1 MPAAAF
7 QGKLARVVTLDGLEK
22 IDPHNWLYST
32 GRPHRYNPAGTDC
45 VYFSETQEVA
55 QMGFDSYWQG
65 MPGEFQPV
73 ATYHAEV
80 SLSRVL
86 DLDPLLSTQV
96 SPTDGAMKSCTRLT
110 GVRTKLYFSP
120 NRRGEISVAH

>member
-1 MPAAAF
+1 M
-7 QGKLARVVTLDGLEK
+7 DGLEK

-32 GRPHRYNPAGTDC
+32 GRPYRYNPAGTDC

-55 QMGFDSYWQG
+55 QMESDSYWQG

-86 DLDPLLSTQV
+86 DLDPLLHPGKPYGWCDEIIHALHRMFGQTFTFL
-96 SPTDGAMKSCTRLT
+96 PTAVENSALLT
-110 GVRTKLYFSP
+110 DV
-120 NRRGEISVAH
+120 V

>member
-1 MPAAAF
+1 MSRGPKALAAALASVPAAAF

-32 GRPHRYNPAGTDC
+32 GRQYRYNLAGAYC
-45 VYFSETQEVA
+45 VYFSATREVA
-55 QMGFDSYWQG
+55 QMECDSYWQG
-65 MPGEFQPV
+65 LPGKSQPV

-86 DLDPLLSTQV
+86 GPTS
-96 SPTDGAMKSCTRLT
+96 SPPR
-110 GVRTKLYFSP
+110 
-120 NRRGEISVAH
+120 